1 MNYKRVRVHYRDVR
15 EVMRSGGD
23 LQWKDMT
30 TIPGITPSTSC
41 STTGWCMCAQ
51 FHRHSLY
58 QDSHQIIPYTIH
70 LLLSTEKTY
79 KYTPHVNTGNGYI
92 IHMYTRSLSLVSH
105 CQCCHVTRVHKVLLS
120 SFENLYYLI
129 QFNLIGHTN
138 KIYP

>member
-1 MNYKRVRVHYRDVR
+1 MNRPGPFPLNASEWEVEKRGWLHKSSEEDTTRESCRVHYRDVR

-58 QDSHQIIPYTIH
+58 QDSHQIIPCTIH
-70 LLLSTEKTY
+70 LLLSTEKT
-79 KYTPHVNTGNGYI
+79 KIHTTCEHREWLYTCIPDV
-92 IHMYTRSLSLVSH
+92 LVS
-105 CQCCHVTRVHKVLLS
+105 
-120 SFENLYYLI
+120 E
-129 QFNLIGHTN
+129 
-138 KIYP
+138 